1 MARSHRSAGPPVAA
15 TALPAAAEPLHDTAL
30 GEPAVRGFLHRPVSA
45 PRAGLV
51 LTHGAGSDCN
61 APLLVAL
68 AAAFAARAV
77 TVLRCDLPYRQARR
91 TGPPHPGSA
100 ALDRTGLKRAVALL
114 RRLCPARIFL
124 GGQSYGGRQ
133 ASMLAAEEPQLAD
146 ALVLLSYPLHPPGRP
161 AQLRTAH
168 FPRLRAP
175 TLFAHGSVDPFGS
188 LDELETARL
197 LVPARTALIAI
208 DGAGH
213 GLARGT
219 RASRP
224 AAGTVERIVD
234 GFLAFVGD
242 KEATHEV

>member
-1 MARSHRSAGPPVAA
+1 MARSHRSAGPPVAV

-114 RRLCPARIFL
+114 RRLCPSRIFL

-146 ALVLLSYPLHPPGRP
+146 ALVLLSYPLHPPGKP

-168 FPRLRAP
+168 FPALRTPA
-175 TLFAHGSVDPFGS
+175 LFVSGDRDEFGTP
-188 LDELETARL
+188 DELKAAIVLITAR
-197 LVPARTALIAI
+197 TEMETIKS
-208 DGAGH
+208 AGH
-213 GLARGT
+213 DLKRG
-219 RASRP
+219 S
-224 AAGTVERIVD
+224 AAAAIADRIHR
-234 GFLAFVGD
+234 FLL
-242 KEATHEV
+242 